1 MRVTSPNVYW
11 GNDGLE
17 LGNESNVGTAA
28 GPEDNVNSIECVFVT
43 SPQAGADGRVIAS
56 AVVTDNHV
64 ETPAVDA
71 DYALVVKLKDPVYAA
86 FDTYGQ
92 GCQGSFPAPAYCATL
107 NPNGG
112 TLSNSTNSF
121 ELLRRHRPWQRP
133 GAQLRH
139 LHAVEPGTI
148 TRPAHIYLPSGGPSG
163 TPLATTTI
171 TVGAT
176 PEFYTATFATPVA
189 VSGTFIATRTAR
201 RPDLQLNAGATGV
214 GYYRTAVT
222 GNWNQSGIVDRP
234 SWRGLRAGAGSR
246 RLSSATPGCRAS
258 ARATTSR

>member
-1 MRVTSPNVYW
+1 MLNWAEVAGNPSAASQLVNDLSMKVTSPNGTVYW

-43 SPQAGADGRVIAS
+43 SPQAGTWTVEVIAS

-71 DYALVVKLKDPVYAA
+71 DYALVVSSSKDPVYAA

-112 TLSNSTNSF
+112 TLSNNTNSF
-121 ELLRRHRPWQRP
+121 E
-133 GAQLRH
+133 
-139 LHAVEPGTI
+139 
-148 TRPAHIYLPSGGPSG
+148 YC
-163 TPLATTTI
+163 
-171 TVGAT
+171 
-176 PEFYTATFATPVA
+176 Y
-189 VSGTFIATRTAR
+189 
-201 RPDLQLNAGATGV
+201 
-214 GYYRTAVT
+214 AVT
-222 GNWNQSGIVDRP
+222 GLGSVQVHSGDFSETSAAVYTEP
-234 SWRGLRAGAGSR
+234 SGVFVSHDGTG
-246 RLSSATPGCRAS
+246 
-258 ARATTSR
+258 